1 MQEHWRHDLYGDLC
15 FVSCLA
21 GTGAKMVQKPEFCT
35 RRPDLELF
43 AEPNFTNHATLHS
56 FEQPIGQSA
65 QLHLVWHLPRAYSAA
80 ESERI
85 ERLPSLLVA
94 ARGGEFKNGRKLQ
107 ASSSFK
113 R

>member
-1 MQEHWRHDLYGDLC
+1 MTLC

-35 RRPDLELF
+35 RRPDVELF
-43 AEPNFTNHATLHS
+43 AEPNFTNHATLPS
-56 FEQPIGQSA
+56 CEQPIGQSA

-80 ESERI
+80 ESQRI